1 MSHWKKNVAALKQT
15 NEELYELILKAYNNG
30 DYSDEGFCVET
41 ARDGS
46 NILGIMDKERKVMLN
61 STYRPKEEAVKFA
74 GKIQLTE
81 NSLTFFF
88 GIGNGLILSEIMGK
102 LNEEALVFLYEPSFS
117 LFCYVLEQFDLEKLL
132 SDERLLIYIDGFN
145 EDQLSTHFSSVLT
158 NINVGVS
165 VMEAHPKYRELYPEK
180 YEKIKVIFRQ
190 CRESAL
196 TNLNTIINKNRLM
209 TENAISNIPYFLKSK
224 LSTDLVGKFPE
235 DMPAILVAGGPS
247 LDKNYEAL
255 KEAKGK
261 ALIVAMDRTAKY
273 LLDRGIEPDIFCSL
287 DYNKNPALFTDDRL
301 KNIPFLYI
309 PDLSHRVLDIVNGNK
324 LIYGTGDYKLYEWL
338 LGENNKQH
346 IDIPLGG
353 SVATFAF
360 GFAREMGFRRII
372 LVGQDLALTDG
383 KVYSGGWTNQRP
395 EAEEFDHLMVPGNMV
410 DMIETRGDFY
420 VYLLWFN
427 QAIKE
432 AEGLI
437 KVINATEGGAR
448 IEGTE
453 IIPLKEAIEKY
464 CIHEYDV
471 ADIFNR
477 QDFIFSEDKRKD
489 IYHALQWKRTEIFAL
504 KGKMK
509 KAAEAARRCHILTDR
524 GDLGKEFK
532 THNKLLSKTS
542 KMFDEDVAASLV
554 YKYAEDIMLKQDMDL
569 YVAEEDNTKEML
581 RLYKKLEYDYG
592 QIYDNIDSLVE
603 KYDAMLADCR
613 KELGIDEE

>member
-1 MSHWKKNVAALKQT
+1 MSHWEKNVAALKQT
-15 NEELYELILKAYNNG
+15 NEELYDMVLKAYEDGGYSFG
-30 DYSDEGFCVET
+30 DFFVET
-41 ARDGS
+41 ARDGL
-46 NILGIMDKERKVMLN
+46 NILGMMVGERKLFLN

-81 NSLTFFF
+81 NSLTLFF
-88 GIGNGLILSEIMGK
+88 GIGNGLILSEIMEK

-117 LFCYVLEQFDLEKLL
+117 LFCYVLEQFDLDNLL
-132 SDERLLIYIDGFN
+132 SDERLLIYIDGLN
-145 EDQLSTHFSSVLT
+145 EDQLSNNFSSVLT

-165 VMEAHPKYRELYPEK
+165 VMEVHPKYRELYPEK
-180 YEKIKVIFRQ
+180 YEKVRVIFRQ
-190 CRESAL
+190 CRETAL
-196 TNLNTIINKNRLM
+196 TNLNTIIKKNRLM
-209 TENAISNIPYFLKSK
+209 TENAISNIPYLLKSK

-255 KEAKGK
+255 RDAKGK

-273 LLDRGIEPDIFCSL
+273 LLDRGIEPDVFCSL
-287 DYNKNPALFTDDRL
+287 DYNKNPALFDDERL
-301 KNIPFLYI
+301 KNIPFMYI
-309 PDLSHRVLDIVNGNK
+309 PDLSHRVLDMVGGDN
-324 LIYGTGDYKLYEWL
+324 LIYGTGDYQFYKWL
-338 LGENNKQH
+338 LGENDKQH
-346 IDIPLGG
+346 MDIPLGG

-395 EAEEFDHLMVPGNMV
+395 EAEEFDHLMVPGNLV

-420 VYLLWFN
+420 IYLLWFN
-427 QAIKE
+427 QAIKD
-432 AEGLI
+432 I
-437 KVINATEGGAR
+437 KGHIEVINATEGGAR

-453 IIPLKEAIEKY
+453 VIPLKEAIQKY
-464 CIHEYDV
+464 CVHEYDV

-477 QDFIFSEDKRKD
+477 EDYIFPADKRKD
-489 IYHALQWKRTEIFAL
+489 IYCELQWKRTEILAI
-504 KGKMK
+504 KRKMK

-532 THNKLLSKTS
+532 THNKLLSKIS
-542 KMFDEDVAASLV
+542 KMFDEDAAANLV
-554 YKYAEDIMLKQDMDL
+554 YKYTEDIMLMQDMDL

-581 RLYKKLEYDYG
+581 RLYNKLEYDY
-592 QIYDNIDSLVE
+592 QQMYDNIDSLIE
-603 KYDAMLADCR
+603 KYDAMLVDCR
-613 KELGIDEE
+613 KELGIDE